1 MKKIVMLNCLRAN
14 SVCTGAAC
22 LQAFNAKTKT
32 FARYGDE
39 PLELVAFFRCNGC
52 DAPQDDAGMEE
63 KIERLLQ
70 LRPDAAH
77 MGVCTR
83 RKADGTRCPTIQKVG
98 ERGVLVCPGSL
109 RSAVGQCRPACK
121 HGVCE
126 QRILLSR
133 DIGGVQQCAR
143 TCAVYI

>member
-52 DAPQDDAGMEE
+52 DVPQDDAGMEE

-77 MGVCTR
+77 IV
-83 RKADGTRCPTIQKVG
+83 
-98 ERGVLVCPGSL
+98 
-109 RSAVGQCRPACK
+109 
-121 HGVCE
+121 
-126 QRILLSR
+126 
-133 DIGGVQQCAR
+133 AR
-143 TCAVYI
+143 LMVKTK

>member
-1 MKKIVMLNCLRAN
+1 MQKIVMLNCLRAN

-77 MGVCTR
+77 MGVCTQ
-83 RKADGTRCPTIQKVG
+83 RKADGTRCPTIQKVADRLAAEG
-98 ERGVLVCPGSL
+98 VVLVDGT
-109 RSAVGQCRPACK
+109 
-121 HGVCE
+121 H
-126 QRILLSR
+126 
-133 DIGGVQQCAR
+133 
-143 TCAVYI
+143 

>member
-52 DAPQDDAGMEE
+52 DAPQDTQEWRKRSSGFYSFGLTLPIWAYVPGA
-63 KIERLLQ
+63 KQ
-70 LRPDAAH
+70 TAH
-77 MGVCTR
+77 AVPR
-83 RKADGTRCPTIQKVG
+83 FRK
-98 ERGVLVCPGSL
+98 
-109 RSAVGQCRPACK
+109 
-121 HGVCE
+121 
-126 QRILLSR
+126 
-133 DIGGVQQCAR
+133 
-143 TCAVYI
+143 

>member
-70 LRPDAAH
+70 LRPDAAIWAYVPSAKQTAH
-77 MGVCTR
+77 AVPR
-83 RKADGTRCPTIQKVG
+83 FRK
-98 ERGVLVCPGSL
+98 
-109 RSAVGQCRPACK
+109 
-121 HGVCE
+121 
-126 QRILLSR
+126 
-133 DIGGVQQCAR
+133 
-143 TCAVYI
+143 

>member
-52 DAPQDDAGMEE
+52 DVPQDDAGMEE

-83 RKADGTRCPTIQKVG
+83 RKADGTRCPTIQSSG
-98 ERGVLVCPGSL
+98 
-109 RSAVGQCRPACK
+109 PACCR
-121 HGVCE
+121 GCRSGGRYTLTSAAGDSTVCAE
-126 QRILLSR
+126 QKK
-133 DIGGVQQCAR
+133 GMK
-143 TCAVYI
+143 

>member
-70 LRPDAAH
+70 LRPDADRLAAE
-77 MGVCTR
+77 GVVLV
-83 RKADGTRCPTIQKVG
+83 DGT
-98 ERGVLVCPGSL
+98 
-109 RSAVGQCRPACK
+109 
-121 HGVCE
+121 H
-126 QRILLSR
+126 
-133 DIGGVQQCAR
+133 
-143 TCAVYI
+143 

>member
-1 MKKIVMLNCLRAN
+1 MKRIVMLNCLRAN

-70 LRPDAAH
+70 LRPDAAIWAYVPGAKQTAH
-77 MGVCTR
+77 AVPR
-83 RKADGTRCPTIQKVG
+83 FRK
-98 ERGVLVCPGSL
+98 
-109 RSAVGQCRPACK
+109 
-121 HGVCE
+121 
-126 QRILLSR
+126 
-133 DIGGVQQCAR
+133 
-143 TCAVYI
+143 

>member
-52 DAPQDDAGMEE
+52 DAPQDLSLIHIFWSAG
-63 KIERLLQ
+63 
-70 LRPDAAH
+70 
-77 MGVCTR
+77 
-83 RKADGTRCPTIQKVG
+83 
-98 ERGVLVCPGSL
+98 
-109 RSAVGQCRPACK
+109 RSASSTSAARAA
-121 HGVCE
+121 
-126 QRILLSR
+126 SR
-133 DIGGVQQCAR
+133 R
-143 TCAVYI
+143 TE

>member
-39 PLELVAFFRCNGC
+39 PRELVAFFRCNGC
-52 DAPQDDAGMEE
+52 DVPQDDAGMEE

-83 RKADGTRCPTIQKVG
+83 RKADGTRCPTIQKVADRLAAEG
-98 ERGVLVCPGSL
+98 VVLVDGT
-109 RSAVGQCRPACK
+109 
-121 HGVCE
+121 H
-126 QRILLSR
+126 
-133 DIGGVQQCAR
+133 
-143 TCAVYI
+143 

>member
-52 DAPQDDAGMEE
+52 DVPQDDAGMEE
-63 KIERLLQ
+63 KIERVPFPVSWTVKMKKKQKETQDILSYHTQ
-70 LRPDAAH
+70 AA
-77 MGVCTR
+77 GCSD
-83 RKADGTRCPTIQKVG
+83 KARAKA
-98 ERGVLVCPGSL
+98 S
-109 RSAVGQCRPACK
+109 
-121 HGVCE
+121 
-126 QRILLSR
+126 
-133 DIGGVQQCAR
+133 GGRQPIEECGR
-143 TCAVYI
+143 TGL